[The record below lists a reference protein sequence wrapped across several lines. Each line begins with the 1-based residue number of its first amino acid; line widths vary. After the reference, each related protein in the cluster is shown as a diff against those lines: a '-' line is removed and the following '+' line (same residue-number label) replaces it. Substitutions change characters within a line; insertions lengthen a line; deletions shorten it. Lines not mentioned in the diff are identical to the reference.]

1 MFGGH
6 YPFDRFFYG
15 FSFLFLFYFEIGMG
29 QTAILTDYCYDHT
42 IEMLAFYLAFHFNV
56 SEFDIWR
63 MKCNAEKFTAAC

>member
-1 MFGGH
+1 
-6 YPFDRFFYG
+6 
-15 FSFLFLFYFEIGMG
+15 MG